1 MSVTAV
7 SQGGR
12 TGIGGRVPSFRRKA
26 SHGENLLNSLGERLR
41 ARVLAWVKENLKI
54 KDLSSFL
61 QLSWNTWI
69 FGALPAWLSRLYL
82 GVLGWLY
89 FHLAAK
95 EKTAI
100 KRGLAHC
107 LPGADGARCWSKVR
121 AGIIDHY
128 HEKLY
133 LAFKSYPTIR
143 ENCLKRV
150 KITNREI
157 LDQALAR
164 DRGVLLI
171 TGHYG
176 ALEFMPGALAFRGYP
191 LSVMVHCKTPRLRA
205 ILEERSARADTELMD
220 PKSGEVFF
228 NALDHLKRGRV
239 LITQCDEISMWK
251 PYRDK
256 TTEFLSLTVPLD
268 RSMDL
273 LARKS
278 KAAVVLALVHRRGR
292 RRYELEFI
300 RPEEHPAAAGQSQI
314 SVQCL
319 SVLGE
324 YILKQPNQWY
334 EWKKLDQ
341 FLPVQM
347 GTVNAHNK
355 SEHLFDTLALQSGG
369 VPQPS

>member
-1 MSVTAV
+1 MSMTEV

-12 TGIGGRVPSFRRKA
+12 TGIGGHAPVARREA
-26 SHGENLLNSLGERLR
+26 SHGESILKSLRERLG
-41 ARVLAWVKENLKI
+41 ASALAWVKKHLQT

-89 FHLAAK
+89 FNLAAK
-95 EKTAI
+95 EKSAI

-107 LPGADGARCWSKVR
+107 LPEGGAARDWPRIR
-121 AGIIDHY
+121 AGIVDHY

-133 LAFKSYPTIR
+133 LAFKSFATIR
-143 ENCLKRV
+143 RNCLKRV
-150 KITNREI
+150 KMTNREV
-157 LDQALAR
+157 LDQALAQG
-164 DRGVLLI
+164 RGVLLI

-176 ALEFMPGALAFRGYP
+176 ALEFMPGALAFRDYP
-191 LSVMVHCKTPRLRA
+191 LSVMVHCKTPRLKA
-205 ILEERSARADTELMD
+205 ILEERSAQADTELMD

-228 NALDHLKRGRV
+228 TALEHLKRGRV
-239 LITQCDEISMWK
+239 LVTQCDEISMWK

-256 TTEFLSLTVPLD
+256 TTRFLGLTVPLD

-278 KAAVVLALVHRRGR
+278 KAEVVMALVHRRGG
-292 RRYELEFI
+292 RRYELEFL
-300 RPEEHPAAAGQSQI
+300 RPAEQPAAAGQTQI
-314 SVQCL
+314 SAQCL
-319 SVLGE
+319 SVLSE

-341 FLPVQM
+341 FLPVQVD
-347 GTVNAHNK
+347 TVNAHK
-355 SEHLFDTLALQSGG
+355 KPEHIFDKLALHPGG